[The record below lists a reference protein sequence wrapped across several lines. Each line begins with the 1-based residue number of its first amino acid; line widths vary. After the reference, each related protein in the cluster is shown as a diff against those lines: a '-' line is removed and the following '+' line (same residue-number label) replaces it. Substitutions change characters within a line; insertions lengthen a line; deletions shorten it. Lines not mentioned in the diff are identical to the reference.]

1 MSVHPIP
8 TRQMED
14 IHLQVA
20 ERMEKIEPL
29 RTLGNFLQTKLD
41 PNGVIKIAGPTQ
53 SLLIK
58 QMVIQALSDIPGIQG
73 IQDHIVADPDLELAV
88 AWALAQDHRTS
99 NLPPGRIFIR
109 SHLGVITLFGDLPA
123 GFLLQDIVDV
133 VLNVSGVRDIEVQL
147 QI

>member
-1 MSVHPIP
+1 MSAHPIP
-8 TRQMED
+8 ARQMED

-29 RTLGNFLQTKLD
+29 RTLGNFLQTELD
-41 PNGVIKIAGPTQ
+41 PNGVIQVTGPTQ

-73 IQDHIVADPDLELAV
+73 IQDRIVADPDLELAV
-88 AWALAQDHRTS
+88 AWALAQDHRTCD
-99 NLPPGRIFIR
+99 LPPGRIFIR
-109 SHLGVITLFGDLPA
+109 SHLGVITVFGNLPA

-133 VLNVSGVRDIEVQL
+133 VSNVSGVRDIEAKLRV
-147 QI
+147 